1 MWRQLLQKK
10 YNEAETLLYKR
21 KRGGYVRSCWEMP
34 VQHLSPIA
42 KSEAAQEQ
50 ELEELE
56 REAAGVELSGSDA
69 ELEALIKAE
78 DAQFEAKWAAK
89 MAARGAVAAAK
100 AVRSS
105 ILNCC
110 LYPND
115 YSGMRW
121 RRLKELLRQHGLRVR
136 GRKEELVA
144 RLVESDNTG

>member
-1 MWRQLLQKK
+1 MEAAAAKK

-21 KRGGYVRSCWEMP
+21 KREISSRHGEMP
-34 VQHLSPIA
+34 VQHLSPTA
-42 KSEAAQEQ
+42 KSDAAQEQ

-89 MAARGAVAAAK
+89 MAARRAVAAAK

-105 ILNCC
+105 VLNCC

-121 RRLKELLRQHGLRVR
+121 RRLKELLRQRGLRVR

>member
-1 MWRQLLQKK
+1 MEAPAAKK

-21 KRGGYVRSCWEMP
+21 KRGCYVRSCWEMP

-89 MAARGAVAAAK
+89 MAARRAVAAAK

-115 YSGMRW
+115 YSGMR
-121 RRLKELLRQHGLRVR
+121 RFRLKELLRQRGLRVR